1 MTIIIDHINHNNHN
15 LYLSYSFT
23 SLINYIIIYSSM
35 ISFDYYNLFICRVPT
50 TEEFKSFLN
59 EKNDSFDENKEN
71 KK

>member
-1 MTIIIDHINHNNHN
+1 
-15 LYLSYSFT
+15 
-23 SLINYIIIYSSM
+23 M